1 ASSARRRP
9 TARAEADSSL
19 RARRRIAT
27 CASAE
32 ASRAWA
38 SWSTRRSSGS
48 PANTLSFGL
57 TSTSPMTPAGAAAIL
72 ISPDAGST
80 RPGATAC
87 QRFSSGVS
95 VRAAFAAS
103 SAPILGTSAV
113 NAQAPP
119 MAPRAIRTII
129 LFFRGV
135 TLDHTVVLAL
145 SNGLSAL
152 ALLPPDAPLLDA
164 HHSPRERQYTR
175 IVGHHQDGARGV
187 F

>member
-1 ASSARRRP
+1 
-9 TARAEADSSL
+9 
-19 RARRRIAT
+19 
-27 CASAE
+27 
-32 ASRAWA
+32 
-38 SWSTRRSSGS
+38 
-48 PANTLSFGL
+48 
-57 TSTSPMTPAGAAAIL
+57 
-72 ISPDAGST
+72 SPDAGST

-152 ALLPPDAPLLDA
+152 ALLADDAPVLDA

-187 F
+187 FGDPGQQPHDGMAIFAVQGGGRLIREDCRCIS